1 MNDTLLVEIE
11 QSMQDLGH
19 VQGNKIFWE
28 FAEVLADAVQR
39 AILAVLQNDVQTVRA
54 AHKTLV
60 FDNVGV
66 VQVLQQVDLHFHVLQ
81 IGGAQVLKAHLLDG
95 DRLAGAP
102 IEGTVDAAER
112 AFAQAITQL
121 KVLEADDILSSPLC
135 RAVPA
140 RALFALFT
148 WLTLLTLLTLLA
160 VAWLRAEVGR
170 GRGLLLVA
178 GRAWMGGVGRLRG
191 ARVGVAM
198 GGL

>member
-121 KVLEADDILSSPLC
+121 KVLEADDILSCPLC
-135 RAVPA
+135 CAVPA

-148 WLTLLTLLTLLA
+148 WLTLLTLLA
-160 VAWLRAEVGR
+160 VAWLGAKVGR

>member
-19 VQGNKIFWE
+19 VQGNKIFRK

-112 AFAQAITQL
+112 AFAQAVTQL
-121 KVLEADDILSSPLC
+121 EVLEADDILSSPLC

-148 WLTLLTLLTLLA
+148 WLTLLTLLA